1 MNTDDIKNQ
10 TSTLSVRNL
19 HGLNQT
25 RQLHKA
31 QADDPYTL
39 FYYYPRLH
47 NAEGWII
54 YKEVPTP
61 NRG

>member
-39 FYYYPRLH
+39 F
-47 NAEGWII
+47 II
-54 YKEVPTP
+54 IRDSIMQK
-61 NRG
+61 GG